1 MSNPLTTELEAIASK
16 TAAENGFDLC
26 GIKLLTKLNSITMQL
41 QIKRS
46 GGGDISIEDCASF
59 NGPMEEAIE
68 SSQLIKNAYVLEI
81 SSPGITESLMTDRD
95 FSTFRGFPVEVLS
108 KTEDD
113 STSTQEGLLHK
124 RSEEHVHLNMKGKI
138 SRIPRKDV
146 INVRLTTLKM

>member
-16 TAAENGFDLC
+16 TATENGFDLC
-26 GIKLLTKLNSITMQL
+26 GIQLLTNLNPITMQL

-68 SSQLIKNAYVLEI
+68 SSQLIKRAYVLEI
-81 SSPGITESLMTDRD
+81 SSPGINESLMTDRD
-95 FSTFRGFPVEVLS
+95 FSTFRGFPVKVLS
-108 KTEDD
+108 KAEAD
-113 STSTQEGLLHK
+113 STSSQEGLLHK
-124 RSEEHVHLNMKGKI
+124 RSEEHVHLNIKGKI